1 MKLDAHQHFW
11 HYDPIVYDWIDDSM
25 KVIAKDF
32 LPPDLALLLQK
43 NSIEGCIAVQA
54 RQSEEETDFLIGLAD
69 KNPFIKGVV
78 GWVDLRNENIE
89 ERLNH
94 YAQFK
99 VVKGFRHVL
108 QGESDLNFMLQPAFL
123 RGIAALKKHN
133 FVYDI
138 LIFPKQLP
146 NTCKLVQ
153 LFPEQTFVLDHI
165 AKPDIKNGDT
175 ATWEKDIKDL
185 AAYQNVYCKI
195 SGMVTEAD
203 WSKPKPEAFRKY
215 IHHVLVSFGTGRVM
229 FGSDWP
235 VCQVAASYDRVV
247 EIVEQNTRHLS
258 EAEKEMLWGKTCAQ
272 VYNV

>member
-32 LPPDLALLLQK
+32 LPSDLAPLLQK

-54 RQSEEETDFLIGLAD
+54 RQSEEETDFLIELAE

-78 GWVDLRNENIE
+78 GWIDLR
-89 ERLNH
+89 
-94 YAQFK
+94 
-99 VVKGFRHVL
+99 
-108 QGESDLNFMLQPAFL
+108 DLNFMLQPAFL

-175 ATWEKDIKDL
+175 ATWERDIKAL
-185 AAYQNVYCKI
+185 SVFPNVYCKI

-203 WSKPKPEAFRKY
+203 WSKPEPKAFTKY
-215 IHHVLVSFGTGRVM
+215 IHHVLDCFGTERIM

-235 VCQVAASYDRVV
+235 VCQVAASYNRVV

-258 EAEKEMLWGKTCAQ
+258 ETEKEMLWGRTCEK